1 MKINFKN
8 KKFIISAA
16 ADGIGFSI
24 AKKIIDLGGYVF
36 ITDIDKKKIDKL
48 KRNKKYKNK
57 IHAYHLDANDFLQV
71 KKYFESINFIKS
83 IDGLINN
90 VGIAGPTK
98 YLDKITNT
106 EWENTIST
114 NLNSHFYFS
123 KYSVPLLKK
132 NKSGSIINISS
143 SAGIYGFPQRTPY
156 AASKWAIIGL
166 TKSMAM
172 ELGKHNIRVNA
183 VCPGSVEGKRMDRVI
198 KAKANLLKSKPSIIK
213 KEFESMVSMRAFVT
227 KDEITSIIIYLLSDF
242 SKIPE
247 SKFSAMGYGE
257 HRPVLPVSQMG
268 KNSVDIRKARAK
280 NRRVEIYMDAF
291 IKQNTLTN

>member
-143 SAGIYGFPQRTPY
+143 SAGLYGFPQRTPY

-198 KAKANLLKSKPSIIK
+198 EAKANLLKSKPSIIK

-242 SKIPE
+242 SKNI
-247 SKFSAMGYGE
+247 SGQSI
-257 HRPVLPVSQMG
+257 
-268 KNSVDIRKARAK
+268 SVDG
-280 NRRVEIYMDAF
+280 
-291 IKQNTLTN
+291 NTERMI

>member
-1 MKINFKN
+1 M
-8 KKFIISAA
+8 
-16 ADGIGFSI
+16 
-24 AKKIIDLGGYVF
+24 
-36 ITDIDKKKIDKL
+36 
-48 KRNKKYKNK
+48 
-57 IHAYHLDANDFLQV
+57 
-71 KKYFESINFIKS
+71 
-83 IDGLINN
+83 INN

-123 KYSVPLLKK
+123 KYSIPLLKK

-143 SAGIYGFPQRTPY
+143 SAGLYGFPQRTPY

-198 KAKANLLKSKPSIIK
+198 EAKANLLKSKPSIIK
-213 KEFESMVSMRAFVT
+213 KEFESMVSMKSFVS
-227 KDEITSIIIYLLSDF
+227 KEEITSTIIYLLSNF
-242 SKIPE
+242 SKNI
-247 SKFSAMGYGE
+247 SGQAI
-257 HRPVLPVSQMG
+257 
-268 KNSVDIRKARAK
+268 SVDG
-280 NRRVEIYMDAF
+280 
-291 IKQNTLTN
+291 NTERMI